1 MRAQM
6 DQADAPETPLRGARS
21 RAWIGRAAFEAAL
34 IVFGL
39 VGALLIDEWRDTR
52 ERNERVRAALASIDA
67 ELEANRAALQS
78 AIANHDTVIASLQAS
93 TPSAIYQE
101 VIISGAPFSAV
112 AWDAAR
118 DAGVTNELDHTTLL
132 ALGHAYRALAEYMAA
147 RTVFTNYL
155 YTNDLP
161 ALRHRPL
168 ALVGWLNDL
177 RAQARG
183 AEKRLASALGAL
195 AAPPEGH

>member
-78 AIANHDTVIASLQAS
+78 AIANHDTVIAGR
-93 TPSAIYQE
+93 PSARLPGTRRGTLGSRTNSITPRSSRLGTRIAPWLSTWQRGPCSRTTC
-101 VIISGAPFSAV
+101 IQMTSRLSGT
-112 AWDAAR
+112 DR
-118 DAGVTNELDHTTLL
+118 
-132 ALGHAYRALAEYMAA
+132 
-147 RTVFTNYL
+147 
-155 YTNDLP
+155 
-161 ALRHRPL
+161 
-168 ALVGWLNDL
+168 WLWSD
-177 RAQARG
+177 G
-183 AEKRLASALGAL
+183 
-195 AAPPEGH
+195 